1 MDQNLSV
8 ARDKKKKKEKKAKYL
23 TLIWVDF
30 LGGSF

>member
-8 ARDKKKKKEKKAKYL
+8 ARDKKKKKAKNL
-23 TLIWVDF
+23 TKIWVDF